1 MRGRRQDLRRKARGF
16 ASLPPRHRRRAARQ
30 AGAVPRDA
38 PRIICA
44 DRPAV
49 SRMRGSAR
57 HPGAGGMGKRGHG
70 RRIAGGEAAK
80 GICML
85 PSVRLLQA
93 GGLGPWQA
101 RCKAARAAIRRPAPC
116 ASARRAARAQDDA
129 APRRAGSGVRGR
141 CRGPAAPAH
150 RLAEPPVPAS
160 RHEQPR
166 IFQAAA
172 STKPLPR
179 LQHVRQ
185 QYFDS
190 GPSPPPQTG
199 RQNLAMDGFPL
210 PDKFGT
216 VEPFEGSVIADA
228 STINAMKNRSQIG
241 TRPPA
246 AAPSKGSERRAAP
259 SCLARRGSS
268 L

>member
-166 IFQAAA
+166 IFRAAA
-172 STKPLPR
+172 SANAIAPFAACSPAILRLWPIPAATDGPPKSRHGWLPASGQVRDGRAVRGFRYCGCIDDQRHEKPL
-179 LQHVRQ
+179 
-185 QYFDS
+185 
-190 GPSPPPQTG
+190 
-199 RQNLAMDGFPL
+199 
-210 PDKFGT
+210 
-216 VEPFEGSVIADA
+216 ADWDA
-228 STINAMKNRSQIG
+228 TS
-241 TRPPA
+241 
-246 AAPSKGSERRAAP
+246 RRCA
-259 SCLARRGSS
+259 
-268 L
+268 